1 MLDDQA
7 RDYAYLEVPPQ
18 AELRSCVGLVMAGM
32 AMRARVGIGGL
43 EEAVEVLESVHR
55 GSSPTKYRF
64 HLEEER
70 VVAAVEDATEGSD
83 DGWRTLVELSS

>member
-1 MLDDQA
+1 MLDHNAQEF
-7 RDYAYLEVPPQ
+7 AYLEVPPQ
-18 AELRSCVGLVMAGM
+18 ADLRSCVGLVMAGM

-55 GSSPTKYRF
+55 SSAPTRYRF

-70 VVAAVEDATEGSD
+70 VVAAVEDMDEGAG
-83 DGWRTLVELSS
+83 DGWRTVVELSS

>member
-1 MLDDQA
+1 LLHDDSG
-7 RDYAYLEVPPQ
+7 DYAYLEVPPQ

-43 EEAVEVLESVHR
+43 EEAVEILESVHR
-55 GSSPTKYRF
+55 GSGSTRYRF

-70 VVAAVEDATEGSD
+70 VVAAVEDTSAGGG
-83 DGWRTLVELSS
+83 DGWRTVVELSS

>member
-1 MLDDQA
+1 MLDHNAQEF
-7 RDYAYLEVPPQ
+7 AYLEVPPQ
-18 AELRSCVGLVMAGM
+18 SDLRSCVGLVMAGM

-55 GSSPTKYRF
+55 NSEPTRYRF

-70 VVAAVEDATEGSD
+70 VVAAVEDLGEGAG
-83 DGWRTLVELSS
+83 DGWRTVVELSS

>member
-1 MLDDQA
+1 MLDDNSQEF
-7 RDYAYLEVPPQ
+7 AYLEVPPQ

-55 GSSPTKYRF
+55 GSSPTRYRF
-64 HLEEER
+64 HLEDER
-70 VVAAVEDATEGSD
+70 VIAAVEDIGEGRYA
-83 DGWRTLVELSS
+83 WRTVVELSS